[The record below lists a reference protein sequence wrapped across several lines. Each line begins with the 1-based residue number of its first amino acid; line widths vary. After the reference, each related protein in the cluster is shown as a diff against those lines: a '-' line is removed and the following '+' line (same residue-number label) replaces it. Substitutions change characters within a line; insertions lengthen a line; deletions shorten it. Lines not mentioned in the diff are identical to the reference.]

1 MFTERDISNPQAGW
15 VLTDVADN
23 TTRGSVERV
32 KEKMT
37 KMSSL
42 SHNLGEIKQDLEK
55 ALEEADRRSQ
65 IAEAR
70 RMSAEQDRQ
79 EAEKSRQE
87 AERGRQV
94 AERSRKESEHDRAK
108 AENKRQEAEGK
119 VIAAERRAHET
130 EKRVTEA
137 EKRAQTAEER
147 AREAEERFHDTEKRL
162 HVSQK
167 NLILSEERVHEVE
180 RKRQEAENKRAEA
193 ERRVQESE
201 MRVQEAEIRGQQS
214 EKRSIEAEHA
224 CQEAELKRQEA
235 SAKEVSV
242 RQALHKCEL
251 ERQESDRKLKL
262 AKTAE
267 DEVGEKVKEVEERL
281 QGTDEQLQLVRQQL
295 HEAQEMA
302 TRSAREAEEAMQ
314 EVRLQLQQAEQRAL
328 DSEERLVQEQALRAR
343 QAIQGS
349 EHKDQQWL
357 VNRQEINLTE
367 VKLGQGGW
375 AKVQVA
381 EFRGVKVAAKKLY
394 EELQSPFYHNAFIRE
409 MNMAAR
415 VRHPN
420 LVQFIGACMDGEMII
435 LLELMPT
442 SLRKYLADRAP
453 ARPSA
458 SFCTS
463 VCMDVAKALNYLHLM
478 QPDPIVHRDIS
489 CANVLLEPLPHDQWR
504 AKVTDYGSAN
514 LQSQLQTRN
523 PGNPVYSAPES
534 GDKSQQSPQMD
545 IFSFG
550 ILMITMWTAEFPEVS
565 KRETLISSIR
575 DRRCIGL
582 VRACLCINREKRP
595 SAARIIAE
603 LLTWQQ

>member
-1 MFTERDISNPQAGW
+1 
-15 VLTDVADN
+15 
-23 TTRGSVERV
+23 
-32 KEKMT
+32 
-37 KMSSL
+37 
-42 SHNLGEIKQDLEK
+42 
-55 ALEEADRRSQ
+55 
-65 IAEAR
+65 
-70 RMSAEQDRQ
+70 
-79 EAEKSRQE
+79 
-87 AERGRQV
+87 
-94 AERSRKESEHDRAK
+94 
-108 AENKRQEAEGK
+108 
-119 VIAAERRAHET
+119 
-130 EKRVTEA
+130 
-137 EKRAQTAEER
+137 
-147 AREAEERFHDTEKRL
+147 
-162 HVSQK
+162 
-167 NLILSEERVHEVE
+167 
-180 RKRQEAENKRAEA
+180 
-193 ERRVQESE
+193 
-201 MRVQEAEIRGQQS
+201 MRVQEAEIRGQQF

-224 CQEAELKRQEA
+224 CQEAELKRQED
-235 SAKEVSV
+235 SAREVSV

-251 ERQESDRKLKL
+251 EREESDRKLKL

-267 DEVGEKVKEVEERL
+267 VEVGEKVKEVEERL
-281 QGTDEQLQLVRQQL
+281 QGTGEQLQLVRQQL
-295 HEAQEMA
+295 HEAQERA
-302 TRSAREAEEAMQ
+302 TRSTREAEEAMQ
-314 EVRLQLQQAEQRAL
+314 EVRLQLQQAEQRAR

-357 VNRQEINLTE
+357 VNRQEINLTKE
-367 VKLGQGGW
+367 KLGKGGW

-394 EELQSPFYHNAFIRE
+394 KELQSPFYHNAFSRE

-420 LVQFIGACMDGEMII
+420 LVQFIGACMDEEMII

-442 SLRKYLADRAP
+442 SLRKYLADGAP

-478 QPDPIVHRDIS
+478 QPDPIIHQDIS
-489 CANVLLEPLPHDQWR
+489 CANVLLEPVPGDQWR

-550 ILMITMWTAEFPEVS
+550 ILMITVWTAEFPEVS
-565 KRETLISSIR
+565 KQESLISSIR
-575 DRRCIGL
+575 DRRCTGL
-582 VRACLCINREKRP
+582 VRACLHTNRENRP
-595 SAARIIAE
+595 SAARIITE

>member
-42 SHNLGEIKQDLEK
+42 SHNLGEMKQDLEK

-94 AERSRKESEHDRAK
+94 AERSRKESELDRAE
-108 AENKRQEAEGK
+108 AENIKQEAEDK
-119 VIAAERRAHET
+119 AIAAERRAHET

-137 EKRAQTAEER
+137 EKRAQA
-147 AREAEERFHDTEKRL
+147 AEERFHDTEKRL

-251 ERQESDRKLKL
+251 EREESDRKLKL
-262 AKTAE
+262 AKRAE

-295 HEAQEMA
+295 HEAQERA

-314 EVRLQLQQAEQRAL
+314 EVRLQLQQAEQRAR

-357 VNRQEINLTE
+357 VNRQEINLTKE
-367 VKLGQGGW
+367 KLGKGGW

-381 EFRGVKVAAKKLY
+381 EFRGIKVAAKKLY
-394 EELQSPFYHNAFIRE
+394 KELQSPFYHNAFTRE

-420 LVQFIGACMDGEMII
+420 LVQFIGACMDEEMII

-442 SLRKYLADRAP
+442 SLRKYLADCAP

-463 VCMDVAKALNYLHLM
+463 ACMDVAKALNYLHLM

-489 CANVLLEPLPHDQWR
+489 CANVLLEPLPGDQWR

-575 DRRCIGL
+575 DRHCISL
-582 VRACLCINREKRP
+582 LRACLRANRANRP

>member
-15 VLTDVADN
+15 ILTDVADN
-23 TTRGSVERV
+23 TTRGSMERI

-42 SHNLGEIKQDLEK
+42 SCNLGKMKQDLEK
-55 ALEEADRRSQ
+55 ALEEADGRRET
-65 IAEAR
+65 AEAWAIISSR
-70 RMSAEQDRQ
+70 ETEEATRSTRDAEERAKRSAR
-79 EAEKSRQE
+79 EAEEATRSTRDAEERATRSARE
-87 AERGRQV
+87 AEEATRSAREV
-94 AERSRKESEHDRAK
+94 EERATR
-108 AENKRQEAEGK
+108 
-119 VIAAERRAHET
+119 
-130 EKRVTEA
+130 
-137 EKRAQTAEER
+137 R
-147 AREAEERFHDTEKRL
+147 AREAEER
-162 HVSQK
+162 
-167 NLILSEERVHEVE
+167 
-180 RKRQEAENKRAEA
+180 
-193 ERRVQESE
+193 
-201 MRVQEAEIRGQQS
+201 
-214 EKRSIEAEHA
+214 SIEAEERA
-224 CQEAELKRQEA
+224 TRGAREAEE
-235 SAKEVSV
+235 
-242 RQALHKCEL
+242 
-251 ERQESDRKLKL
+251 
-262 AKTAE
+262 
-267 DEVGEKVKEVEERL
+267 
-281 QGTDEQLQLVRQQL
+281 
-295 HEAQEMA
+295 A

-314 EVRLQLQQAEQRAL
+314 EVRLQLQQAEQRAH
-328 DSEERLVQEQALRAR
+328 DSEEMLAQEQAQRAR

-357 VNRQEINLTE
+357 VSRREICLTK
-367 VKLGQGGW
+367 VKLGKGGW

-381 EFRGVKVAAKKLY
+381 EFRGIKVAAKKLY
-394 EELQSPFYHNAFIRE
+394 KELQSPFYHNAFIRE

-420 LVQFIGACMDGEMII
+420 LVQFIGACMDEEMII

-489 CANVLLEPLPHDQWR
+489 CANVLLEPLPGDQWR
-504 AKVTDYGSAN
+504 AKVTDYGSVN

-550 ILMITMWTAEFPEVS
+550 ILMITMWTAVFPEVS
-565 KRETLISSIR
+565 ERESLISSIQ
-575 DRRCIGL
+575 DRRYVRL
-582 VRACLCINREKRP
+582 VRACLRENRVNRP

-603 LLTWQQ
+603 LLTWQH

>member
-1 MFTERDISNPQAGW
+1 MFTERDVSNPQASW

-23 TTRGSVERV
+23 TTRGSIERIR
-32 KEKMT
+32 EKMS
-37 KMSSL
+37 KMSSLSSL
-42 SHNLGEIKQDLEK
+42 SHNLGKMKQDLQK
-55 ALEEADRRSQ
+55 ANEEAERRSQ
-65 IAEAR
+65 TAEAR
-70 RMSAEQDRQ
+70 RMNAEQDRQ
-79 EAEKSRQE
+79 EPEKSL
-87 AERGRQV
+87 QV
-94 AERSRKESEHDRAK
+94 AERSRQVAARIQQDSEHDRAK
-108 AENKRQEAEGK
+108 AENKRQEAEDK
-119 VIAAERRAHET
+119 VIAAERR
-130 EKRVTEA
+130 VT
-137 EKRAQTAEER
+137 
-147 AREAEERFHDTEKRL
+147 EAEERFHKIEKRL

-167 NLILSEERVHEVE
+167 SLVVSEERVHEPE
-180 RKRQEAENKRAEA
+180 INRQQAENKRAEA
-193 ERRVQESE
+193 EMRVQKSE
-201 MRVQEAEIRGQQS
+201 LRIQEAEIRGQNS
-214 EKRSIEAEHA
+214 EKRSIKAQHA
-224 CQEAELKRQEA
+224 CQEAELKRNEA

-242 RQALHKCEL
+242 RQALNECEL
-251 ERQESDRKLKL
+251 ERKEADRKLKL
-262 AKTAE
+262 AERAYD
-267 DEVGEKVKEVEERL
+267 DEVSKKVQAECSLQETKERL
-281 QGTDEQLQLVRQQL
+281 QGTEEQLQLVRQQL
-295 HEAQEMA
+295 HECQERATRSAREAEEA

-314 EVRLQLQQAEQRAL
+314 EVRLQLQQAEQRAR
-328 DSEERLVQEQALRAR
+328 DSEEMLAQEQALRAR

-349 EHKDQQWL
+349 VHKGQQWL
-357 VNRQEINLTE
+357 VNRQEINMTE
-367 VKLGQGGW
+367 EKLGQGGW

-394 EELQSPFYHNAFIRE
+394 KELQSPFYHNAFIRE

-420 LVQFIGACMDGEMII
+420 LVQFIGACMEEEMIL

-442 SLRKYLADRAP
+442 SLRKYLAERAP

-478 QPDPIVHRDIS
+478 QPDPIIHRDIS
-489 CANVLLEPLPHDQWR
+489 CANVLLEPLPGDQWR

-550 ILMITMWTAEFPEVS
+550 ILMITVWTAEFPEVCY
-565 KRETLISSIR
+565 REFLISSIR
-575 DRRCIGL
+575 DRRCTHL
-582 VRACLCINREKRP
+582 VRACLHTNRENRP

-603 LLTWQQ
+603 LPTWQL

>member
-1 MFTERDISNPQAGW
+1 MTE
-15 VLTDVADN
+15 
-23 TTRGSVERV
+23 E
-32 KEKMT
+32 
-37 KMSSL
+37 
-42 SHNLGEIKQDLEK
+42 
-55 ALEEADRRSQ
+55 
-65 IAEAR
+65 
-70 RMSAEQDRQ
+70 
-79 EAEKSRQE
+79 
-87 AERGRQV
+87 
-94 AERSRKESEHDRAK
+94 
-108 AENKRQEAEGK
+108 
-119 VIAAERRAHET
+119 
-130 EKRVTEA
+130 
-137 EKRAQTAEER
+137 
-147 AREAEERFHDTEKRL
+147 
-162 HVSQK
+162 
-167 NLILSEERVHEVE
+167 
-180 RKRQEAENKRAEA
+180 
-193 ERRVQESE
+193 
-201 MRVQEAEIRGQQS
+201 
-214 EKRSIEAEHA
+214 
-224 CQEAELKRQEA
+224 
-235 SAKEVSV
+235 
-242 RQALHKCEL
+242 
-251 ERQESDRKLKL
+251 
-262 AKTAE
+262 
-267 DEVGEKVKEVEERL
+267 
-281 QGTDEQLQLVRQQL
+281 
-295 HEAQEMA
+295 
-302 TRSAREAEEAMQ
+302 
-314 EVRLQLQQAEQRAL
+314 
-328 DSEERLVQEQALRAR
+328 
-343 QAIQGS
+343 
-349 EHKDQQWL
+349 
-357 VNRQEINLTE
+357 
-367 VKLGQGGW
+367 KLGQGGW

-420 LVQFIGACMDGEMII
+420 LVQFIGACMDEEMII

-442 SLRKYLADRAP
+442 SLRKYLADCAP

-489 CANVLLEPLPHDQWR
+489 CANVLLEPLPRDQWR
-504 AKVTDYGSAN
+504 AKVADYGSAN

-545 IFSFG
+545 IFRFG